1 MEYEHDFEVISDRE
15 FLQFIAGNQGIFRKI
30 FDSYHRR
37 LYSFVFSFTKSHQD
51 TEEIIQDTF
60 VTLHTNRENLRDAS
74 GIYPYL
80 FVVAKRLLISEFR
93 KKVVR
98 AKYQHHMALSWSEST
113 TNTQDQLAERELSN
127 TVHNL
132 IAELPQKEQQAYK
145 LNKLE
150 GMSYQEIADQCGQSK
165 NTVKNQVIAASKKMR
180 WKLDKIYF
188 LSWLIVFSGL

>member
-1 MEYEHDFEVISDRE
+1 MEYEQDFEVLSDRE
-15 FLQFIAGNQGIFRKI
+15 FIQFIAGNQEVFRKI

-37 LYSFVFSFTKSHQD
+37 LYSFVFSFTKSHHD

-60 VTLHTNRENLRDAS
+60 VTLYTNRENLRDAT

-98 AKYQHHMALSWSEST
+98 SKYQHYIAFHWSEST
-113 TNTQDQLAERELSN
+113 TNTQDQLAERELSS
-127 TVHNL
+127 TLDNL
-132 IAELPQKEQQAYK
+132 IAKLPKKEQQVYK

-150 GMSYQEIADQCGQSK
+150 GMSYQEIAEKCGQSK
-165 NTVKNQVIAASKKMR
+165 NTVKNQIIAASKKLR

-188 LSWLIVFSGL
+188 LNLLMALTIL

>member
-1 MEYEHDFEVISDRE
+1 MEYEQDFEVLSDRE
-15 FLQFIAGNQGIFRKI
+15 FIQFIAGNQEVFRKI

-37 LYSFVFSFTKSHQD
+37 LYSFVFSFTKSHHD

-60 VTLHTNRENLRDAS
+60 VTLYTNRENLRDAT

-98 AKYQHHMALSWSEST
+98 SKYQHYIAFHWSEST
-113 TNTQDQLAERELSN
+113 TNTQDQLAERELSS
-127 TVHNL
+127 TLDNL
-132 IAELPQKEQQAYK
+132 IAKLPKKEQQAYK

-150 GMSYQEIADQCGQSK
+150 GMSYQEIAEKCGQSK
-165 NTVKNQVIAASKKMR
+165 NTVKNQIIAASKKLR

-188 LSWLIVFSGL
+188 LNLLMALTIL